1 MNEMRVEFSAIV
13 EVPDDVKLSDI
24 EDWLRFELGA
34 TGQLS
39 GDNALVHTDLVTV
52 GCRDVRVG

>member
-1 MNEMRVEFSAIV
+1 MRVEFSAIV